1 MNLKYKEGDS
11 IADHL
16 NKVKNII
23 NQLAFMKVSLNDELQ
38 ALLLLSSLAARRK
51 TLVVLLNNSVPD
63 GKVSVSMVIS
73 SFSQRGG

>member
-1 MNLKYKEGDS
+1 MNLKYKGGDS
-11 IADHL
+11 IADHF

-23 NQLAFMKVSLNDELQ
+23 NQLAFMKVSLNDKLQ
-38 ALLLLSSLAARRK
+38 ALLLLSSLADSWR

>member
-73 SFSQRGG
+73 SFSQ